1 MKTSYVIIAVVLVIV
16 GIYFVSQRSGAMEIT
31 QAGDGLSISIGYYRL
46 KAMKASDEYSDSLLV
61 IGGMEPD
68 RRLFFTTLLAVIPL
82 DQAETLAEQYGDFRR
97 CSSPGAAAG
106 KRSVESMVLFAAT
119 PAVERTLKKINKLA
133 LSGKDPV
140 ISMKFTC
147 LEITEHTIEKEGFTF
162 DFNSMNFAESYL
174 VTEVELLRQG
184 LEF

>member
-1 MKTSYVIIAVVLVIV
+1 
-16 GIYFVSQRSGAMEIT
+16 
-31 QAGDGLSISIGYYRL
+31 
-46 KAMKASDEYSDSLLV
+46 
-61 IGGMEPD
+61 
-68 RRLFFTTLLAVIPL
+68 
-82 DQAETLAEQYGDFRR
+82 
-97 CSSPGAAAG
+97 
-106 KRSVESMVLFAAT
+106 MVLFAAT